1 MKQIYFTCPQTTG
14 TTQVAGVSWYH
25 ESTVPAA
32 IQSGREMALTW
43 AEVFQNPQILI
54 IMHKYCNWTMM
65 SYYDEGTYPELH
77 LP

>member
-32 IQSGREMALTW
+32 IQSGWEMALT
-43 AEVFQNPQILI
+43 
-54 IMHKYCNWTMM
+54 
-65 SYYDEGTYPELH
+65 
-77 LP
+77 